1 MFVERLRICFARIS
15 HWGVPVPKRMVRPM
29 KARWGSLTAK
39 GTLSLNRK
47 LIQTPVELIDYV
59 ILRGLCLLHE
69 MNHKAAFYALLD
81 QVLPNWRDHR
91 QQLNTTTSFEQ
102 N

>member
-1 MFVERLRICFARIS
+1 
-15 HWGVPVPKRMVRPM
+15 M

-47 LIQTPVELIDYV
+47 IIQAPVELIDFV
-59 ILRGLCLLHE
+59 ILHELCFLRE